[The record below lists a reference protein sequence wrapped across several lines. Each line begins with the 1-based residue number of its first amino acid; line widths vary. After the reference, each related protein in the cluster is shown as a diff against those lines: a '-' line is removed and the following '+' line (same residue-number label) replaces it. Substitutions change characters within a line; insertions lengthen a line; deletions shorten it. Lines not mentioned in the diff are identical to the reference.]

1 MRRWGS
7 FILSVFFPCPQMAYS
22 LIGDYLFTTAD
33 PEEGFKA
40 IFAQLGPFPD
50 QFVVEYPSSSKALK
64 GLSESKRSH
73 RSLRR

>member
-1 MRRWGS
+1 
-7 FILSVFFPCPQMAYS
+7 MAYS
-22 LIGDYLFTTAD
+22 LMGDYLFTAEDRT
-33 PEEGFKA
+33 EGFKA
-40 IFAQLGPFPD
+40 IYAQLGPFPD